1 MKDPQIKTGIRFDPT
16 INLGHVLTFLGF
28 LIAIF
33 AAWVNLDKRVV
44 VLEEN
49 RRTQQQ
55 IDNAQD
61 VVLNQHM
68 SQIRESLND
77 LRNGVQRLNDRID
90 RAQHNGLR

>member
-1 MKDPQIKTGIRFDPT
+1 MTEDKKPGIRFDPT

-77 LRNGVQRLNDRID
+77 LRNGVQRLNDRVD
-90 RAQHNGLR
+90 RAQHNGVR

>member
-1 MKDPQIKTGIRFDPT
+1 MTDPHVKTGIRFDPT

-55 IDNAQD
+55 IDKAQD

-90 RAQHNGLR
+90 RTQHNGVR

>member
-1 MKDPQIKTGIRFDPT
+1 MTDPQIKTGIRFDPT

-61 VVLNQHM
+61 VILNQHM
-68 SQIRESLND
+68 NQIKESLND

-90 RAQHNGLR
+90 RAQHNGVR